1 MRTSSTLRGINN
13 RAHPVSRELL
23 LYMRE
28 KFPRIPM
35 KPTST
40 ERQDLFD
47 AGIDHVVTHF
57 EELYKKLEGG
67 TFNGIV

>member
-1 MRTSSTLRGINN
+1 
-13 RAHPVSRELL
+13 
-23 LYMRE
+23 MRE
-28 KFPRIPM
+28 KFPRIPI